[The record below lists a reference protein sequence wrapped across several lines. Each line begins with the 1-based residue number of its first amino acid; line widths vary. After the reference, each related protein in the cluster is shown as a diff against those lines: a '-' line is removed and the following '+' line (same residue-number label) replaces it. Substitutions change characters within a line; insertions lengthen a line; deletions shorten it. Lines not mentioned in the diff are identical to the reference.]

1 MRVQNIIRVQVTI
14 IGFGAALLLASASPG
29 QEITNTEFP
38 DRPGTTEPIVAPA
51 NVNSTAVSSAPATG
65 QPVVAQAAAVK
76 AQSEAKGEFAL
87 PLIMFGIGGVALAV
101 AETKR
106 KATDPRRFTP
116 SPKASL

>member
-1 MRVQNIIRVQVTI
+1 MRVQNIIRMQVAM
-14 IGFGAALLLASASPG
+14 IGFGAALLLASAAPA
-29 QEITNTEFP
+29 QEITNAEFP

-65 QPVVAQAAAVK
+65 QPVVGQAAAVK
-76 AQSEAKGEFAL
+76 AQSEAKGDLTL

-106 KATDPRRFTP
+106 KATDSARFMP

>member
-1 MRVQNIIRVQVTI
+1 MRVQKIIRMQAAM
-14 IGFGAALLLASASPG
+14 IGLGAALLLASAALA

-38 DRPGTTEPIVAPA
+38 DRPGTTEPTVAPA

-76 AQSEAKGEFAL
+76 AQSEAKGNLAL

-106 KATDPRRFTP
+106 KATDSAQLMP

>member
-1 MRVQNIIRVQVTI
+1 MRVQNIIRMQVAM
-14 IGFGAALLLASASPG
+14 IGFGAALLLASAAPA

-51 NVNSTAVSSAPATG
+51 NMNSTAVSSASATG
-65 QPVVAQAAAVK
+65 QPVVARAAAVK
-76 AQSEAKGEFAL
+76 AQSEPKGDLAL

-106 KATDPRRFTP
+106 KATDCPRFMP
-116 SPKASL
+116 SPNAPL